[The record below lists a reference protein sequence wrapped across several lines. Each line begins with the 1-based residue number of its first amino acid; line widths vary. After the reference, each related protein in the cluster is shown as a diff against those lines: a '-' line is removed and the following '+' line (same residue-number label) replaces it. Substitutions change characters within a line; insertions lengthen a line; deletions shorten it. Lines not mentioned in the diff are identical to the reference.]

1 MDLVTVNNGSPV
13 TTTLAIA
20 EGLEVQHKNILEL
33 VRKHQ
38 TDLEEFGGVA
48 FQTRV
53 VKLPQGGS
61 YDETIAELN
70 ERQATLIMTYSK
82 NTEIARTFK
91 KRLVKTF
98 YELAT
103 NQNPAIPQTLPE
115 ALRLAA
121 DLADKISE
129 RDQLIAVIQPHSEA
143 LHRIS
148 LSEGSLCLTDA
159 AKTLGVQPQKVF
171 IPYLKANKWIYN
183 RIGCAHPVAYQ
194 DKLQQM
200 LLEHK
205 TTVVTRTDGTEKL
218 TEQVRVTPKGLTRL
232 AQIFGHSGLAGL

>member
-1 MDLVTVNNGSPV
+1 MELVTVNNGSLV
-13 TTTLAIA
+13 TTTLTIA

-33 VRKHQ
+33 VRTHQ
-38 TDLEEFGGVA
+38 ADLEEFGRVA

-53 VKLPQGGS
+53 VDLPQGGN
-61 YDETIAELN
+61 YPLTVAELN

-129 RDQLIAVIQPHSEA
+129 RDKLISVIQPHSEA

-148 LSEGSLCLTDA
+148 IADGSLCLTDA
-159 AKTLGVQPQKVF
+159 AKTLGIQPKKVL
-171 IPYLKANKWIYN
+171 IPYLKSNGWIYH
-183 RIGCAHPVAYQ
+183 RPGCDHPIAYQ

-205 TTVVTRTDGTEKL
+205 VTTISRTDGSEKV
-218 TEQVRVTPKGLTRL
+218 TEQVRVTPKGLTKL
-232 AQIFGHSGLAGL
+232 AQIFGGK